1 MLGAWDSA
9 LEEGGRGIEG
19 DSQVSRFKDA
29 LDEPVSDIKPWE
41 GDLEREV
48 ASEFCPHRVG

>member
-1 MLGAWDSA
+1 MLRAWDSA
-9 LEEGGRGIEG
+9 LEEGRGGIEG